1 MPNAAAAPRSTADP
15 AAEEPS
21 VEPSGIAYDPMDPVL
36 DEAPYEVWRAMR
48 DRQPVYLD
56 SRRGFWALSRYEDV
70 AAALKDTTR
79 FSSAHGNVL
88 ELMSPE
94 PVDSGMMILNDPP
107 SHTRLRRLVS
117 RAFTLRRT
125 AALEEDVRA
134 ICRELLDA
142 LDPGPDGG
150 EVDLMQEYAAQIP
163 SRVISRLLGV
173 PGEDRERI
181 RLLIDEC
188 FHLDEEHGFVN
199 DVALTAMGELGS
211 YLDRRLKHLAEQP
224 GDDLLSA
231 LTGAGLTRRETIDFA
246 MLLVMA
252 GTETVGR
259 LLGWAALLLDEHPDQ
274 RADLVADPSLV
285 PQAVEEVLRF
295 EGPSPVQARFTT
307 EDVTLHGTTIPARSV
322 VLLLT
327 SSAGRDERQYGPDA
341 GVFDIHREQRHHV
354 SFGYGVHFCLG
365 ASLARLESRVALEE
379 LLARFPTWSV
389 DRDRSVRA
397 HTSTVRGWSRLLVRL

>member
-1 MPNAAAAPRSTADP
+1 MPHAAATPRSHP
-15 AAEEPS
+15 E
-21 VEPSGIAYDPMDPVL
+21 VEYDPLDPVL

-56 SRRGFWALSRYEDV
+56 QRRGFWALSRYEDV

-107 SHTRLRRLVS
+107 GHTRLRQLVS

-125 AALEEDVRA
+125 AALEEDVRVV
-134 ICRELLDA
+134 CRELLDA
-142 LDPGPDGG
+142 IDASS

-199 DVALTAMGELGS
+199 DVALTAMGELGG
-211 YLDRRLKHLAEQP
+211 YLDRRLRHLAEEP

-231 LTGAGLTRRETIDFA
+231 LTQTGLTRRETVDFA

-274 RADLVADPSLV
+274 RADLVADPSLI
-285 PQAVEEVLRF
+285 PRAVEEVLRF

-307 EDVTLHGTTIPARSV
+307 EDVTLHGVTIPARSV

-341 GVFDIHREQRHHV
+341 GVFDLHREPRHHV

-389 DRDRSVRA
+389 DRDGSVRA
-397 HTSTVRGWSRLLVRL
+397 HTSTVRGWSRLLVRLDTPTPS

>member
-1 MPNAAAAPRSTADP
+1 MTPRSHP
-15 AAEEPS
+15 E
-21 VEPSGIAYDPMDPVL
+21 VEYDPLDPVL

-48 DRQPVYLD
+48 DQQPVYRNE
-56 SRRGFWALSRYEDV
+56 RRGFWALSRYEDV
-70 AAALKDTTR
+70 AEALKDTTR

-107 SHTRLRRLVS
+107 GHTRLRRLVS

-125 AALEEDVRA
+125 AALEEDVRSV
-134 ICRELLDA
+134 CRELLDA
-142 LDPGPDGG
+142 IDASA
-150 EVDLMQEYAAQIP
+150 EVDLVQEYAAQVP

-173 PGEDRERI
+173 PGEDRERV

-199 DVALTAMGELGS
+199 DVALTAMGELGG
-211 YLDRRLKHLAEQP
+211 YLDRRLRHLAEEP

-259 LLGWAALLLDEHPDQ
+259 LLGWAALLLDEPPDQ
-274 RADLVADPSLV
+274 RADLVADLALV

-307 EDVTLHGTTIPARSV
+307 EDVTLHGVTIPARSV

-365 ASLARLESRVALEE
+365 ASLARLESRIALEE
-379 LLARFPTWSV
+379 LLARFPTWTV